1 MVKQPKGTTRNVY
14 YLKTKDRSNK
24 DRVGV
29 CINLI
34 SHGRVVA
41 VVDGDVVHNV
51 LHVRSELLDRPV
63 LGGLAFV
70 VHLQE

>member
-1 MVKQPKGTTRNVY
+1 M
-14 YLKTKDRSNK
+14 
-24 DRVGV
+24 